1 MKKGKRIG
9 LVTWFL
15 GANYGSTLQSYALTH
30 ELERQGHKVTLL
42 RYFKYPLSLK
52 FIKVNTFTK
61 FGIKRPRA
69 LADCP
74 FPVKR
79 KRFLDFFR
87 KEFRTYLPND
97 PIRYALFLKRTD
109 VFMSGS
115 DQLWNCYDHFRGF
128 EFLDFAKNNKKVSY
142 ATSIGTSDIPSE
154 FHEKVRSY
162 LSEYDSISVREKTG
176 AQALERITGRK
187 DIRVVLDPTFLLD
200 RKDWGIFAEGAG
212 KDFNLPDKYIF
223 CYLLRKGTD
232 FSGIIEKIKKQ
243 TGIGKVM
250 LFPSNENPLLDV
262 AGTTRIENAGPREFI
277 KALLNATYVVT
288 DSFHGSALSI
298 NLGKQFLNLKRF
310 DDADP
315 ASQNSRLYDLPALF
329 GLSPRFYEG
338 SLPEPIDYG
347 IVGERLEELR
357 KDSKDY
363 LKSILA

>member
-9 LVTWFL
+9 LVTWYL
-15 GANYGSTLQSYALTH
+15 GANYGSTLQAYALTH

-128 EFLDFAKNNKKVSY
+128 EFLEFAKNNKKVSY

-162 LSEYDSISVREKTG
+162 LSKYESISVREKTG

-200 RKDWGIFAEGAG
+200 RKDWEIFAEGAG

-232 FSGIIEKIKKQ
+232 FSGIIERIKKQ
-243 TGIGKVM
+243 TGIGEVM

-277 KALLNATYVVT
+277 KALLNADYVVT

-329 GLSPRFYEG
+329 GVSSRFYEG
-338 SLPEPIDYG
+338 SLPETIDYSV
-347 IVGERLEELR
+347 VGNRLGELR
-357 KDSKDY
+357 KDSRDY